1 MSLRKKSSPQK
12 IEPSFRPV
20 TMARNRTIKLP
31 KRFKRPR
38 VIMKS
43 KTLKVKRPSRVR
55 VTSQGHIPASS
66 IPATKRSF
74 KRPKRIVIR
83 ATATRPRVLIDQAS
97 LVPSAVSEVKTSAPE
112 AKAEE
117 TLQFPAQTLNVRLE
131 KLLGRLEDLM
141 TRKGEPFRARAYHKA
156 AESVMSYPRDITDV
170 NQLKGLPGIGKT
182 ILAKFNEFVETGTLR
197 VLERAKGN
205 PAYLF
210 AKIYGIGPKKAKEL
224 VEKNGITT
232 LAQLEA
238 RKDEVLNRVQ
248 KLGLKYFEDIEK
260 RIPRA
265 EIDQYQAA
273 LAGVMQELG
282 RPSAEFK
289 IVGSYRRGA
298 ATSGDI
304 DVIVTDRQNDKASFA
319 AFIDALIK
327 KGLLVEILSRGKTK
341 SLTIGQLPGGTPR
354 RLDFMYSTPEEY
366 AFAILYFTGS
376 KAFNVTMRQRA
387 IDMGYTM
394 NEHALYKLQGKK
406 KGAPL
411 DVFFPTE
418 RSIFEF
424 LGMVYKTPE
433 QRVDGRA
440 VVLAEG
446 QLPGHD
452 VGVVAPASKAPKNVK
467 VRRKKVPSS
476 KKVVAD
482 EEVVVVETKV
492 PAKVVTKCLPKR
504 KLRALLVRLNKE
516 GISVL
521 NSQSEAT
528 LAAMILY
535 ANDVYYNKKP
545 VVSDSVYDILR
556 EFMERNYPG
565 NPVLEEIGAPPSKAK
580 VALPY
585 FMGSMKKI
593 KPDTR
598 ALAKWVAKYK
608 GPYVISG
615 KLDGIS
621 VLYTTEGGTPRLFTR
636 GGATEGLDI
645 SHMIPYLEFPDEP
658 DITIRGEL
666 IMKKAVFEEKY
677 KGTYK
682 SMRNMVG
689 GLANA
694 KKREPAKWR
703 DLDAVCYEVIKP
715 SLKPSEQMAWLES
728 HGVITVI
735 HHGEKKVSNEL
746 LSTVLV
752 DWRENY
758 AYEIDGIIVVDD
770 KIYPRGRK
778 NPDHAFAFK
787 MVLSDQVMEAK
798 VVDVLW
804 TVSKDGYLNPR
815 VQIEPVDIRGA
826 TIEFATGHNAKF
838 IVDNKIGVGAV
849 IRMLRS
855 GDVIPKVEAVITPAA
870 APKMPDIPWKWNAT
884 HVDAILKGAEASTAV
899 RDKNIEYFFKT
910 IDVDGLGPGN
920 VAKIIDAG
928 FDSVPKILAMNK
940 ADLLTVKGFKA
951 KTADRILS
959 GMRRT
964 IAKVPLPIL
973 VKATNIFGRGV
984 GKSKMTALLR
994 THPDILTSPL
1004 STEEKVQLVV
1014 NTEGFSKKSATP
1026 FVQTIPLFLEFIQ
1039 ETGLQHK
1046 LQQSS
1051 AKIDDSHPLFGKRI
1065 VMTGFR
1071 DKALQERLEELGVK
1085 LTGSVSKRVFVVLVA
1100 ELDSDSGKAEEA
1112 RQLGVP
1118 LMTPG
1123 AFESKYL

>member
-1 MSLRKKSSPQK
+1 
-12 IEPSFRPV
+12 
-20 TMARNRTIKLP
+20 
-31 KRFKRPR
+31 
-38 VIMKS
+38 
-43 KTLKVKRPSRVR
+43 
-55 VTSQGHIPASS
+55 
-66 IPATKRSF
+66 
-74 KRPKRIVIR
+74 
-83 ATATRPRVLIDQAS
+83 
-97 LVPSAVSEVKTSAPE
+97 
-112 AKAEE
+112 
-117 TLQFPAQTLNVRLE
+117 
-131 KLLGRLEDLM
+131 
-141 TRKGEPFRARAYHKA
+141 
-156 AESVMSYPRDITDV
+156 
-170 NQLKGLPGIGKT
+170 
-182 ILAKFNEFVETGTLR
+182 
-197 VLERAKGN
+197 
-205 PAYLF
+205 
-210 AKIYGIGPKKAKEL
+210 

-232 LAQLEA
+232 IAQLEA
-238 RKDEVLNRVQ
+238 RQDEVLNRVQ
-248 KLGLKYFEDIEK
+248 KLGIKYFEAIEQ

-265 EIDQYQAA
+265 EIDQYQLA
-273 LAGVMQELG
+273 LTEVMDKLG
-282 RPSAEFK
+282 RPNAQFK

-304 DVIVTDRQNDKASFA
+304 DVIVTDSQNDKASFD

-354 RLDFMYSTPEEY
+354 RLDFMYSTPQEY

-387 IDMGYTM
+387 IDLGYTM

-406 KGAPL
+406 KGPPL
-411 DVFFPTE
+411 DTFFPME
-418 RSIFEF
+418 QSIFKF

-440 VVLAEG
+440 VVLVKG
-446 QLPGHD
+446 QLPGRD

-467 VRRKKVPSS
+467 IRKTRMIARNAREAVP
-476 KKVVAD
+476 
-482 EEVVVVETKV
+482 EEVVVVEAKVPAKV
-492 PAKVVTKCLPKR
+492 PAKVVTKCLSKK
-504 KLRALLVRLNKE
+504 KLRALLVQLSKE
-516 GISVL
+516 GISLL
-521 NSQSEAT
+521 NSTGEPT

-535 ANDVYYNKKP
+535 ANDSYYNKKC
-545 VVSDSVYDILR
+545 VVCDGVYDILK

-565 NPVLEEIGAPPSKAK
+565 NPVLDEIGAPPSKAK

-621 VLYTTEGGTPRLFTR
+621 VLYTTEGGTARLFTR
-636 GGATEGLDI
+636 GGATLGMDI
-645 SHMIPYLEFPDEP
+645 SHMIPYLQLPDEP

-666 IMKKAVFEEKY
+666 VMKKATFEKKY

-694 KKREPAKWR
+694 KKREPAKWS

-715 SLKPSEQMAWLES
+715 SLKPSAQMAWLES

-735 HHGEKKVSNEL
+735 HHDEKKVSNEL

-770 KIYPRGRK
+770 KIYPRSRK

-787 MVLSDQVMEAK
+787 MVLSDQVVEAK

-849 IRMLRS
+849 IRMIRS
-855 GDVIPKVEAVITPAA
+855 GDVIPKVDAVITPAA

-884 HVDAILKGAEASTAV
+884 HVDAILKGTEASTAV

-920 VAKIIDAG
+920 VAKIINAG

-951 KTADRILS
+951 KTADRIMG

-984 GKSKMTALLR
+984 GKSKMTTLLR

-1026 FVQTIPLFLEFIQ
+1026 FVQTIPLFLEFIR

-1046 LQQSS
+1046 LQQTS

-1071 DKALQERLEELGVK
+1071 DKALQERLEELGAK
-1085 LTGSVSKRVFVVLVA
+1085 LTGSVSKRVFVVLVSDI
-1100 ELDSDSGKAEEA
+1100 DSDSGKAEEA

-1118 LMTPG
+1118 LMTSG
-1123 AFESKYL
+1123 EFEAKYL